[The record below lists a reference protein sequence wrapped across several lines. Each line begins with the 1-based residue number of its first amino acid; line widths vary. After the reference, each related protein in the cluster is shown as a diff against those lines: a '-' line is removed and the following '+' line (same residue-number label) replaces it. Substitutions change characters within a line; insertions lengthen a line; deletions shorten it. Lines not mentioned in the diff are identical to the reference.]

1 MADEDDGKEYRWE
14 TGYEK
19 TWEAIKEDE
28 GGLLESS
35 VAEEVSA
42 QRAKQRRLL
51 AQRQHELW
59 GGVRLGMM
67 RHMYVIVD
75 FSDAMADQDLKPT
88 RYLCTMK
95 LLEGFIEE
103 YFDQN
108 PISQMGIII
117 TRNKRAEKICD
128 LAGNPRKHIKLIQQ
142 LVQQAWSGGGEPSLQ
157 NALELAHS
165 SLKLLPP
172 HASREVLILLGS
184 LTTCDPGDITATIE
198 LLRKVGIRCSVIGLA
213 AEVHICKLLARVTG
227 GDFGV
232 ALDDIHF
239 RELLLQ
245 HVLPPP
251 SATPV
256 PSSNSSPAPTAEASL
271 VKMGFPQHHVS
282 GLPATDGVTKQPPQ
296 QGALTMCMC
305 HLDAKEEDGGA
316 LVPRTTSGGY
326 FCPQCCS
333 KYCELP
339 VECKACGLALVSA
352 PHLARSYHHLF
363 PVVPFTELPV
373 TQESG
378 IVSCHSCLY
387 RFTQHDKMCYR
398 CETCYQVFCLDCD
411 LFIHDTM
418 HVCPGCASN
427 RQTYGLAGSGSSELA
442 HESSTGALTGLGI
455 SKLGS
460 SIRSTH

>member
-1 MADEDDGKEYRWE
+1 M
-14 TGYEK
+14 
-19 TWEAIKEDE
+19 
-28 GGLLESS
+28 
-35 VAEEVSA
+35 
-42 QRAKQRRLL
+42 
-51 AQRQHELW
+51 
-59 GGVRLGMM
+59 
-67 RHMYVIVD
+67 
-75 FSDAMADQDLKPT
+75 
-88 RYLCTMK
+88 
-95 LLEGFIEE
+95 LLEGFVEE

-142 LVQQAWSGGGEPSLQ
+142 LAAQAWSGGGEPSLQ

-165 SLKLLPP
+165 SLKLLPS
-172 HASREVLILLGS
+172 HASREILILLGS
-184 LTTCDPGDITATIE
+184 LTTCDPGDINVTIE
-198 LLRKVGIRCSVIGLA
+198 QLRKVGIRCSVIGLA

-251 SATPV
+251 SAN
-256 PSSNSSPAPTAEASL
+256 PSSSSNGAPAPTAEASL

-282 GLPATDGVTKQPPQ
+282 GLPSTDGVTKQPPQ
-296 QGALTMCMC
+296 QVALTMCMC
-305 HLDAKEEDGGA
+305 HLDSKEEDDA
-316 LVPRTTSGGY
+316 AAASRTSSGGY

-363 PVVPFTELPV
+363 PVAPFTELPL
-373 TQESG
+373 TPDSG

-387 RFTQHDKMCYR
+387 RFTQLDKMGYR
-398 CETCYQVFCLDCD
+398 CETCFQTFCLECD

-427 RQTYGLAGSGSSELA
+427 RQTYGLAGSASSQVATGSSSGVLPV
-442 HESSTGALTGLGI
+442 LGM
-455 SKLGS
+455 SKLS
-460 SIRSTH
+460 SGIRSTH

>member
-28 GGLLESS
+28 GGLLEAA
-35 VAEEVSA
+35 VTEEIAA

-67 RHMYVIVD
+67 RHLYVVVD

-103 YFDQN
+103 FFDQN
-108 PISQMGIII
+108 PISQMGVII
-117 TRNKRAEKICD
+117 TRNKRAEKICE

-142 LVQQAWSGGGEPSLQ
+142 FAKQAWNGGGEPSIQ

-184 LTTCDPGDITATIE
+184 LTTCDPGDITTTIE
-198 LLRKVGIRCSVIGLA
+198 SVRKVGIRCSIIGLA
-213 AEVHICKLLARVTG
+213 AEVHVCKLLARVTG

-232 ALDDIHF
+232 ALDDVHF

-245 HVLPPP
+245 QVLPPP
-251 SATPV
+251 SATITT
-256 PSSNSSPAPTAEASL
+256 PSGPNATVAPTIDASL
-271 VKMGFPQHHVS
+271 VKMGFPQHHVA
-282 GLPATDGVTKQPPQ
+282 GLPTADGVTKQPPQ
-296 QGALTMCMC
+296 QAFTMCMC
-305 HLDAKEEDGGA
+305 HLDAKEEDGS
-316 LVPRTTSGGY
+316 VSTTRNTSGGY

-363 PVVPFTELPV
+363 PVAPYTELPI
-373 TQESG
+373 SKSLG
-378 IVSCHSCLY
+378 ISSCQSCLY
-387 RFTQHDKMCYR
+387 RFKQADKMCYR
-398 CETCYQVFCLDCD
+398 CETCHQIFCLECD

-418 HVCPGCASN
+418 HVCPGCSIN
-427 RQTYGLAGSGSSELA
+427 QRTYGLAGSGDAETGV
-442 HESSTGALTGLGI
+442 STGLSHGI
-455 SKLGS
+455 SVS
-460 SIRSTH
+460 